1 MNPETR
7 QELET
12 NPATER
18 RIEVTDMHLFDENEA
33 EEKPLCGADAP
44 ADYHRS
50 VRYYLEDRLHE
61 ARVGN
66 ICPDCKALA
75 MPLVEVILDEW
86 GEKFEGE
93 GRLGDA
99 EDCRELFKKLARETG
114 QDGSGPL
121 GNNA

>member
-1 MNPETR
+1 MNLDNHR
-7 QELET
+7 ELE
-12 NPATER
+12 AELVTER
-18 RIEVTDMHLFDENEA
+18 RSRVNDMHLFNENEA

-44 ADYHRS
+44 ADYRRS

-61 ARVGN
+61 AGVGN

-75 MPLVEVILDEW
+75 MPLAEVILGEW
-86 GEKFEGE
+86 AENFEGE

-99 EDCRELFKKLARETG
+99 EDCRELFNTLSKETG
-114 QDGSGPL
+114 QRPERPL

>member
-12 NPATER
+12 NPVSER
-18 RIEVTDMHLFDENEA
+18 SSEVTDMHLFDENEA
-33 EEKPLCGADAP
+33 EEKLLCGADAP
-44 ADYHRS
+44 ADYRRS

-61 ARVGN
+61 AGVGN

-75 MPLVEVILDEW
+75 MPLAKVIIEDMVQN
-86 GEKFEGE
+86 FEDE

-99 EDCRELFKKLARETG
+99 EDCRELFNTLSRETG
-114 QDGSGPL
+114 QDRSGR
-121 GNNA
+121 